1 MSSNVPIRALF
12 LDIGGVL
19 LTNGWDRNSRA
30 AAAKKFGI
38 DAGEM
43 NERHKVIFD
52 AYESGKMTL
61 DEYLQLLIFFE
72 KRDFSADDFKQFMMS
87 QSTAYPEMIKLIIDL
102 KKKYSLAC
110 VAVNNEGRELNEYRI
125 KQFGLKN
132 IFDIFASSSFINA
145 RKPDKMMYKIAL
157 DLAQVKP
164 EETIYIDDRQVFI
177 EVASPLG
184 INTIRHVNIET
195 TVQQF
200 QQLGLYL

>member
-1 MSSNVPIRALF
+1 MSSTIAIKALF

-38 DAGEM
+38 DANEM

-52 AYESGKMTL
+52 AYESGKMSL
-61 DEYLQLLIFFE
+61 DEYLHLLVFFQE
-72 KRDFSADDFKQFMMS
+72 RQFTADDFKRFMMT
-87 QSTAYPEMIKLIIDL
+87 QSVSFPDMIKLITDL
-102 KKKYSLAC
+102 KRKYNLAC
-110 VAVNNEGRELNEYRI
+110 IAVNNEGRELNEYRI
-125 KQFGLKN
+125 KQFGLKD

-157 DLAQVKP
+157 DLAQVSP
-164 EETIYIDDRQVFI
+164 EETIYVDDRQVFI

-184 INTIRHVNIET
+184 LKTIHHENIEST
-195 TVQQF
+195 KQQF
-200 QQLGLYL
+200 QQFGLIP